1 MAKSLMSEGVY
12 QVNQMRKN
20 YPVKIVPHK
29 EIPVEGSMLLRKH
42 WHRSIEIIFAWNGSL
57 ELWVNGISRV
67 IADEIVIINNGEI
80 HGIPKFYPGEQDGC
94 SVLIAYTFLKEL
106 NPKIDQLWFEA
117 KPGLK
122 ENEKLKEALLR
133 ITKIY
138 QEEKDWYNLEI
149 RSVMYEI
156 IYLLFTEY
164 VQGKNETTVKSL
176 KTAEAYKEIITY
188 LNEHYMENVKL
199 KDTAAYF
206 GYNVD
211 YFSRNFKNYIGETFT
226 EYLKRLRLYN
236 AHKQLVWT
244 DKPIL
249 NIAMDNGF
257 ADSKA
262 FIRDFKEHFG
272 MTPLKY
278 RKAQVKEKIINDPK
292 PEKKKEDVSENI
304 S

>member
-1 MAKSLMSEGVY
+1 MSEGYY

-29 EIPVEGSMLLRKH
+29 GITAEGSMLLRKH
-42 WHRSIEIIFAWNGSL
+42 WHRSVEIVFAWKGAL

-67 IADEIVIINNGEI
+67 ISDEIVIINNGEI
-80 HGIPKFYPGEQDGC
+80 HGIPKFYPGEQEGC

-106 NPKIDQLWFEA
+106 NPNIDRLWFEA
-117 KPGLK
+117 KPGLEK
-122 ENEKLKEALLR
+122 NERLKNALLR
-133 ITKIY
+133 IQKIY

-164 VQGKNETTVKSL
+164 VQGKNEETVKSL
-176 KTAEAYKEIITY
+176 KTAEAYKEIISY
-188 LNEHYMENVKL
+188 LNDHYMENIKL
-199 KDTAAYF
+199 KDVAVHF
-206 GYNVD
+206 GYNTD

-244 DKPIL
+244 DKPML
-249 NIAMDNGF
+249 DVALDNGF

-262 FIRDFKEHFG
+262 FIRDFKRHFG
-272 MTPLKY
+272 TTPLKY
-278 RKAQVKEKIINDPK
+278 RKNQSREKAINEMK
-292 PEKKKEDVSENI
+292 
-304 S
+304 